1 MLKTP
6 SLFPRKGILNHLRQQ
21 QAFIDCQETY
31 EQRVRM
37 SKTKWLQKKKS
48 NARKA
53 AFKGIE
59 KTLKKLAIGEPSY
72 CNYCESNIGCSI
84 EHIFPRGLFPHK
96 TFDWNNFLWACK
108 QCNGVYKHAQFQ
120 LFKSEY
126 SADTIDLVKDYT
138 FVPPPNDDAV
148 FINLRTEDPLI
159 YLGLNL
165 SNAHY
170 EPTAKDR
177 QCRAYK
183 KALYTLET
191 LQLNRRKG
199 LLAERMQTINTLEA
213 LLDHPQMTKQALGH
227 AISNMKHPT
236 ILREIY
242 RQKKHVLAQK
252 AQKFDLLELS
262 NS

>member
-6 SLFPRKGILNHLRQQ
+6 SIFPRKGILNHLRQQ
-21 QAFIDCQETY
+21 QALIDCQKTY

-48 NARKA
+48 NAHKT
-53 AFKGIE
+53 AFQGIE
-59 KTLKKLAIGEPSY
+59 KTLKKLAIGTSSY
-72 CNYCESNIGCSI
+72 CNYCESNLGTSI
-84 EHIFPRGLFPHK
+84 EHVFPRGLFPHK

-126 SADTIDLVKDYT
+126 SSDTIDLIKDYS

-148 FINLRTEDPLI
+148 FINPRTENPLT
-159 YLGLNL
+159 YLQLNL

-170 EPTAKDR
+170 EPISKDR
-177 QCRAYK
+177 DSRAYK
-183 KALYTLET
+183 KAFYTLET

-199 LLAERMQTINTLEA
+199 LLADRMQTIAALEA
-213 LLDHPQMTKQALGH
+213 MLDHPPMTREVLVQ
-227 AISNMKHPT
+227 AISHMKHPT
-236 ILREIY
+236 ILREIE
-242 RQKKHVLAQK
+242 RQENHILAQK
-252 AQKFDLLELS
+252 AHKFKLHKQG